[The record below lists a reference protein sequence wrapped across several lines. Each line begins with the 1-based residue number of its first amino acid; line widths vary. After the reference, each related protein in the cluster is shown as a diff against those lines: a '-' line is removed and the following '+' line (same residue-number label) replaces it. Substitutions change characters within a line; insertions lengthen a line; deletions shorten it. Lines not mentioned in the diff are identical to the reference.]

1 MLGLNSPEEELE
13 DTIRALCDRID
24 DYMPELMTV
33 LRALLRRLD

>member
-1 MLGLNSPEEELE
+1 MNTPEEELE
-13 DTIRALCDRID
+13 DTIRDLCNRLD